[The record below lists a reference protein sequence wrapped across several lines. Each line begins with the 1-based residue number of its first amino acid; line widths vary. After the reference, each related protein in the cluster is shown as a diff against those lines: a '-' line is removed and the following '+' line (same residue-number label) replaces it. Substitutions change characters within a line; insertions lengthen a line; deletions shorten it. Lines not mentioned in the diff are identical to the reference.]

1 VSSAITLYKK
11 ICSEEQVKYNHKQE
25 LLISQLDEFLSHKKK
40 NFILKIFD
48 TSNIRKKKCFY
59 IHGGVGVG
67 KTLIM
72 DLFNGIVKNKQRIH
86 FHKFMIEIHDEFF
99 VYFLQCH

>member
-86 FHKFMIEIHDEFF
+86 HEF
-99 VYFLQCH
+99 QS